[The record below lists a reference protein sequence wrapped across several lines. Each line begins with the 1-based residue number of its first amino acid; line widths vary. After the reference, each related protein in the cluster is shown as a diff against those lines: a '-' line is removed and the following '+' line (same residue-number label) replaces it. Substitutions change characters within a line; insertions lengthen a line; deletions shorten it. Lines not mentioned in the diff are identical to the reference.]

1 MPLKGSDLNGVY
13 LGVDF
18 LKNVALDDVPP
29 LGKKVAVIGG
39 GNTAIDCAR
48 TALRLG
54 CEVTIIYR
62 RTRHEMPAEEFEID
76 AAEKEGVKFMMLT
89 NPVEYITDTPTLVNP
104 QQHPPFLKPQQHPT
118 FLKGSRGVL
127 NNIKIEIM
135 KLTDPDSSGRRKP
148 VGTGEY
154 ETHDFDTVIAAI
166 SQIPDV
172 ECLEKFELPLTQWT
186 TADVDEKTMFTGKGN
201 IFAGGDFRR
210 GAATAIEAI
219 ADGKVAA
226 LGIDRYLKGDDL
238 QNETNNSFTS
248 QKEKKLKHVDKKI
261 YNLLKKMD
269 KIHPKE
275 LDFNKRI
282 NFDEVEL
289 TYSEEEAQA
298 EAKRCIEC
306 KCKVNQKCY
315 LRKYASEYN
324 VKIEYLTGE
333 KNIYLIDESH
343 QKIKRDEN
351 KCIKCGRCVRI
362 CAEVHGLGVLGFVNR
377 GFYTTIG
384 VDSGEN
390 LVNSKCDG
398 CGKCVDACPT
408 GGIVLNIRS

>member
-1 MPLKGSDLNGVY
+1 LQKI
-13 LGVDF
+13 
-18 LKNVALDDVPP
+18 
-29 LGKKVAVIGG
+29 KVE
-39 GNTAIDCAR
+39 T
-48 TALRLG
+48 
-54 CEVTIIYR
+54 
-62 RTRHEMPAEEFEID
+62 
-76 AAEKEGVKFMMLT
+76 
-89 NPVEYITDTPTLVNP
+89 
-104 QQHPPFLKPQQHPT
+104 
-118 FLKGSRGVL
+118 
-127 NNIKIEIM
+127 M
-135 KLTDPDSSGRRKP
+135 KLTEPDNSGCRKP

-154 ETHDFDTVIAAI
+154 EIHGFDTVIAAI

-172 ECLEKFELPLTQWT
+172 ECLEDFELPLTQWT

-226 LGIDRYLKGDDL
+226 LSIGKYVNQEDL
-238 QNETNNSFTS
+238 NDKDTSFTS
-248 QKEKKLKHVDKKI
+248 QKEKKLKHVDRKI
-261 YNLLKKMD
+261 YNLLKKMN

-275 LDFNKRI
+275 LDFAKRI

-289 TYSEEEAQA
+289 TYSVEEAQD

-306 KCKVNQKCY
+306 KCKVNETCS